1 MGRRTVSGDNRR
13 MNDLS
18 EQTQFGY
25 TIVDVARLL
34 RRVYDRRS
42 MHLGMTRAQW
52 RAMHYIRRQPG
63 MNQTELAEVLDLEAI
78 AVGRVVDRLVREGLV
93 ERREDPAD
101 RRRWQLHP
109 AGRFEDMMAS
119 YNRIA
124 DALTEDM
131 FAGIDRGQL
140 AASRAV
146 FEKVRATLLELE
158 QAGRNGKR

>member
-1 MGRRTVSGDNRR
+1 MGRRSAAGDNRR

-42 MHLGMTRAQW
+42 MHLGLTRAQW

-78 AVGRVVDRLVREGLV
+78 AVGRVVDRLAREGLV

-101 RRRWQLHP
+101 RRRWQLFP
-109 AGRFEDMMAS
+109 AGRFEEMMAS
-119 YNRIA
+119 FNRIA

-131 FAGIDRGQL
+131 FAGIDPAQL
-140 AASRAV
+140 AASREV
-146 FEKVRATLLELE
+146 FEKVRATLLELDL
-158 QAGRNGKR
+158 AGRNAKR